1 MIFYVI
7 YEPTSGVLVQ
17 SGYCSGL
24 SPEDIQAW
32 PVAPNSVLIFDR
44 YIERIQDWRVQDNA
58 IVERS
63 TMTPTVSATTIA
75 ADGLDACAIT
85 NLPTPCVV
93 AVSGAVTLA
102 PTEVADG
109 AVTLTATTPGAVT
122 VRVTA
127 DPAYLAWETTIH
139 AV

>member
-1 MIFYVI
+1 MDGVTEVTLYQVATGEIVG
-7 YEPTSGVLVQ
+7 TATASGCVAQFADEAAGIDTLP
-17 SGYCSGL
+17 GR
-24 SPEDIQAW
+24 W
-32 PVAPNSVLIFDR
+32 PATTYF
-44 YIERIQDWRVQDNA
+44 VQDSVA
-58 IVERS
+58 VPRAA
-63 TMTPTVSATTIA
+63 MTPTVSATTIA

-93 AVSGAVTLA
+93 AVSGAVTLS

-109 AVTLTATTPGAVT
+109 AVTLTATAPGAIT